1 MFHGKKQRPRGRAEP
16 QGPDRPI
23 SHPDQGRRQVL
34 RMPLQY
40 YSICVFSILTLLTS
54 IAITC

>member
-23 SHPDQGRRQVL
+23 SYPDQGRRQVL
-34 RMPLQY
+34 RMPLR
-40 YSICVFSILTLLTS
+40 IRFTVFVSSVL
-54 IAITC
+54 